1 MSHLGYTDLVTWS
14 PQHVEAALTRRTAR
28 DLPRLV
34 APKRA
39 AVGALLRWVDEDP
52 EVLLMVRATD
62 PRDRWSGQV
71 ALPGGREEPHDLD
84 LRATAVRETREEVG
98 VDLHR
103 VARPLGR
110 LDAVQARARGGLRP
124 LSVTPFVFAATTD
137 AVPIEPGPEA
147 AEAFWF
153 PLARAARGELDDTF
167 VWDVGPVPMSFR
179 CWQFEGRPVWGLT
192 YRMLDGL
199 LELLRA

>member
-1 MSHLGYTDLVTWS
+1 MIWS
-14 PQHVEAALTRRTAR
+14 PEHIESRLAGRKAR
-28 DLPRLV
+28 DVPRLL

-39 AVGALLRWVDEDP
+39 AVGALLRWRGAGP
-52 EVLLMVRATD
+52 EVLLMVRAAD

-71 ALPGGREEPHDLD
+71 ALPGGREEPEDRS
-84 LRATAVRETREEVG
+84 LRATAIRETHEEVG
-98 VDLHR
+98 VDLEA

-110 LDAVQARARGGLRP
+110 LDAVQAKAKGGLRP

-137 AVPIEPGPEA
+137 ELTTQPGPEA

-153 PLARAARGELDDTF
+153 PLAQAATGALDDTF
-167 VWDVGPVPMSFR
+167 VWEVGPVPMKFR

-192 YRMLDGL
+192 YRMLSGL
-199 LELLRA
+199 LELLGP